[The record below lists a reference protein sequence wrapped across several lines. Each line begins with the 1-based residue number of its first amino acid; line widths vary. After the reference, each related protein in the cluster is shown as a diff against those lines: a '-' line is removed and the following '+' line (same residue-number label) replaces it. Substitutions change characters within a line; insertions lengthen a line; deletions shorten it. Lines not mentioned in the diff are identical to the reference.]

1 MALFHPSVMHNRRQP
16 ETGEPLEP
24 RANSN
29 VSNVSNSN
37 SNVSNVSNVSN
48 SNSNVSNVS
57 NSNSN
62 VTNIGDEHSTV
73 RRHRQQQLRSTP
85 VVPAAADP

>member
-1 MALFHPSVMHNRRQP
+1 MHNRRQP

-48 SNSNVSNVS
+48 SNSNV
-57 NSNSN
+57 
-62 VTNIGDEHSTV
+62 TNIGDEHSTV